1 MVIDNYRIV
10 TQQVFPLT
18 ILKSSFDSTTALLR
32 FYYCAPST
40 VKNLSFA
47 STKLFLCF
55 Y

>member
-1 MVIDNYRIV
+1 MVIDNYTIV

-18 ILKSSFDSTTALLR
+18 VLKSSFDSTGTLLR
-32 FYYCAPST
+32 HYYCAPST

>member
-1 MVIDNYRIV
+1 MVIDNYTIV

-18 ILKSSFDSTTALLR
+18 ILKSSFDSTSALLQL
-32 FYYCAPST
+32 YWYAPST